1 MTTTIKFTAEHVMEG
16 KLLAVSDPN
25 WDKAV
30 TPALFGTGGN
40 DIMCVHDENS
50 LVFTE
55 VDETEGAGKI
65 VNYGQT
71 VGLDFG
77 AVVDGLKKGKRYAR
91 SGWNGKG
98 MFIFLVNGSNFKVN
112 REPLLTIMGE
122 GTEVTYR
129 PHVDMKTV
137 DGEIVPWICS
147 QSDMLANDW
156 CLVN

>member
-1 MTTTIKFTAEHVMEG
+1 MTTTIKFIAEHVMEG
-16 KLLAVSDPN
+16 KLLAVTDPT
-25 WDKAV
+25 WPDGV
-30 TPALFGTGGN
+30 SPMLFGTGGN
-40 DIMCVHDENS
+40 DNVCVHDANS

-55 VDETEGAGKI
+55 IDESEGDGMVI
-65 VNYGQT
+65 NRGQEIN
-71 VGLDFG
+71 LDFG

-156 CLVN
+156 CLVT